1 VIVTSQPPMRGW
13 SPIAHLG
20 VTIMPDPASG
30 QSPKEGQAPVGASH
44 DTGRSIDPQLVEYLV
59 VVVPDERSVHPVLD
73 AFEELASGRQIVV
86 LDAAVVT
93 HDLAGSVT
101 VTELPASCRP
111 SLLATPLGVLSEHD
125 LKLVAQA
132 IQPGNLAIVVVVQDD
147 WARPL
152 AEAVRAV
159 GGQVAGGERIP
170 PARLQAVF
178 PMLQTSR
185 RDAS

>member
-1 VIVTSQPPMRGW
+1 MSVRTERRSRP
-13 SPIAHLG
+13 L
-20 VTIMPDPASG
+20 
-30 QSPKEGQAPVGASH
+30 GASH
-44 DTGRSIDPQLVEYLV
+44 DIGRSIDTQLVEYLV
-59 VVVPDERSVHPVLD
+59 VVVPDERAVHPVLD
-73 AFEELASGRQIVV
+73 AFAVLAAQRQIVV

-93 HDLAGSVT
+93 YDTAGSVA
-101 VTELPASCRP
+101 VTELPASRRP
-111 SLLATPLGVLSEHD
+111 SLLAAPLGVLSEHD
-125 LKLVAQA
+125 LKLVGQA
-132 IQPGNLAIVVVVQDD
+132 IQPGDLAIVVVVQDD

-178 PMLQTSR
+178 PALHRPR